1 MRDFVKKHISGW
13 CAAMFL
19 TAFAP
24 LCCPTARAQDVMSY
38 SYVREYQVAGITVTG
53 VSYLDPNALIHLSG
67 LSVGKRIKVPGDAT
81 ANAID
86 NLWKQG
92 LFEDIKLTAT
102 NIEGDRI
109 YLNIELTERPRLS
122 GIVYEG
128 VPKSIITKVDDEVK
142 IKAGDILTDYKI
154 SQVEKK
160 VREAFLDKSFYN
172 AKIDFV
178 KKADTAN
185 RNGVILLV
193 KAEKNQRVKI
203 QEIDFEGNTAVTPGG
218 ANLDFWKKVARGF
231 RKVGNKENLA
241 FSDKRLRRI
250 MKSTKQVSP
259 LRFWKKSKYIPG
271 SLQEDFKLLVK
282 AYNKEG
288 FRDFRVLGDSLYTI
302 NDKRLGLKVK
312 LYEGDPYY
320 FGNITFVGNERYTS
334 RQLSAVMNIQKGE
347 LYNEEKF
354 TTNLMMNPNG
364 ADINSLYFDNGYLFC
379 QTVPVETQVYNDTVD
394 IEIRISEGVQ
404 ARFNEIRVQGNTRT
418 NDHVILREL
427 RTVPGQLFS
436 RTEIINSV
444 NTLRQLRYFN
454 DESIA
459 PQPIPNMADGT
470 TDLEFNLE
478 EVGSDQLELSG
489 GFGGGIVVGT
499 IGLSFNNFSLRNLF
513 KLDRWKPLPSGDGQQ
528 LSIRAQS
535 NGTYYWSVATSF
547 TEPWLGGKKPLAF
560 SVSYNHSQ
568 QSNGL
573 SKNDVNYGKLIV
585 DGASVGLGQRLK
597 WPDDFFTLYQ
607 SIGYERYRMRNYDMD
622 NGVTDGVS
630 NNFRYNLTIQRQN
643 LDAAMFPT
651 SGTSIALSFELTP
664 PYTALGSKLYKSSNP
679 EDHYKWLEYYKIS
692 LKAGWYF
699 NPVAKLVVN
708 ARIRVGYLSYY
719 TKKTGYPIFERFYLG
734 GDGLTGFG
742 LDGREL
748 IGMRGYSNNSLS
760 PTAGATA
767 YDKIT
772 LELRYPFS
780 TSPVATV
787 YALAF
792 FEAGNSWGKA
802 SDLNPFQVYKSAGVG
817 VRLFL
822 SSMGMFGLDWGYGFD
837 EVPGN
842 RSANGSHFHFSI
854 NQSLDW

>member
-1 MRDFVKKHISGW
+1 MLFVS
-13 CAAMFL
+13 
-19 TAFAP
+19 P
-24 LCCPTARAQDVMSY
+24 LVAQDVMSY
-38 SYVREYQVAGITVTG
+38 SYVREYQIAGISVSG

-67 LSVGKRIKVPGDAT
+67 LSVGQRIKVPGDAT
-81 ANAID
+81 SAAID

-102 NIEGDRI
+102 KVEGDRI
-109 YLNIELTERPRLS
+109 YFNIHLQERPRLS

-128 VPKSIITKVDDEVK
+128 VPKSVINKLEEETK

-154 SQVEKK
+154 GQLEKK
-160 VREAFLDKSFYN
+160 VKAIFLDKSFYN
-172 AKIDFV
+172 AKVDFV
-178 KKADTAN
+178 RKADTAGN
-185 RNGVILLV
+185 NGVILVV
-193 KAEKNQRVKI
+193 KADKKKRVKI
-203 QEIDFEGNTAVTPGG
+203 EEITFEGNTAITPDG
-218 ANLDFWKKVARGF
+218 ANLDFWKKMARGV
-231 RKVGNKENLA
+231 RKVGNKGNLA
-241 FSDKRLRRI
+241 FSDKRLRRL

-259 LRFWKKSKYIPG
+259 LRFWKKSKYVP
-271 SLQEDFKLLVK
+271 SALKEDFDLLAK

-288 FRDFRVLGDSLYTI
+288 FRDFRVLGDSLYVI
-302 NDKRLGLKVK
+302 NEKRLGLKIK
-312 LYEGDPYY
+312 LYEGSPYY
-320 FGNITFVGNERYTS
+320 FGNINFVGNEKYTS
-334 RQLSAVMNIQKGE
+334 AQLSKVMNIQKGE

-354 TTNLMMNPNG
+354 NTNLMMNPNG

-379 QTVPVETQVYNDTVD
+379 QTTPVETRVYNDTVD
-394 IEIRISEGVQ
+394 IEIRISEGNQ
-404 ARFNEIRVQGNTRT
+404 ARFNEIRIQGNTRT

-444 NTLRQLRYFN
+444 NTLRQMRYFN
-454 DESIA
+454 DESIS
-459 PQPIPNMADGT
+459 PQPIPNVADGT
-470 TDLEFNLE
+470 TDLEFNFE

-489 GFGGGIVVGT
+489 GFGGGMVVGT
-499 IGLSFNNFSLRNLF
+499 LGLSFNNFSLRNLF
-513 KLDRWKPLPSGDGQQ
+513 KFDRWKPLPSGDGQQ
-528 LSIRAQS
+528 FTIRAQS

-547 TEPWLGGKKPLAF
+547 TEPWLGGKKPLSL

-573 SKNDVNYGKLIV
+573 SKSDANYGKLIV

-607 SIGYERYRMRNYDMD
+607 SIGYERFRMHNYDMD
-622 NGVTDGVS
+622 NGVTDGIS
-630 NNFRYNLTIQRQN
+630 NNIRYNFSIQRQN

-651 SGTSIALSFELTP
+651 SGSSLSLGFELTP
-664 PYTALGSKLYKSSNP
+664 PYTALGSTLYQSSNP
-679 EDHYKWLEYYKIS
+679 QDRYKWLEYYKIS
-692 LKAGWYF
+692 FKAGWYF
-699 NPVAKLVVN
+699 NPINKLVVN
-708 ARIRVGYLSYY
+708 ARIRLGYLSYY
-719 TKKTGYPIFERFYLG
+719 TEKTGYPIFERFYLG

-760 PTAGATA
+760 PAAGATA

-772 LELRYPFS
+772 LEMRYPFS

-787 YALAF
+787 YALTF

-822 SSMGMFGLDWGYGFD
+822 NSMGMFGLDWGYGFD
-837 EVPGN
+837 KVPGN
-842 RSANGSHFHFSI
+842 KSANGSHFHFSI

>member
-1 MRDFVKKHISGW
+1 MGMLRIALYTATGLLFSFFRLEAQEDVISY
-13 CAAMFL
+13 
-19 TAFAP
+19 T
-24 LCCPTARAQDVMSY
+24 
-38 SYVREYQVAGITVTG
+38 YVREYQIADVTVSG
-53 VSYLDPNALIHLSG
+53 VSFLDDRALIHLSG
-67 LSVGKRIKVPGDAT
+67 LTPGKRIKIPGDAT
-81 ANAID
+81 SLALD

-92 LFEDIKLTAT
+92 LFEDISITAT
-102 NIEGDRI
+102 RIEGDRI
-109 YLNIELTERPRLS
+109 YLNIALKERPRLS
-122 GIVYEG
+122 GILYEG
-128 VPKSIITKVDDEVK
+128 VPKSIVNK
-142 IKAGDILTDYKI
+142 IKDDVKVKEGDLLTDYKI
-154 SQVEKK
+154 GQIEKK
-160 VREAFLDKSFYN
+160 IKDEFLDKSYLN
-172 AKIDFV
+172 AEVEMIR
-178 KKADTAN
+178 KADTLGQ
-185 RNGVILLV
+185 NGVLLLV
-193 KAEKNQRVKI
+193 KAQKGEKVKI
-203 QEIDFEGNTAVTPGG
+203 EKITFDGNDALTPR
-218 ANLDFWKKVARGF
+218 ATNLDFWQKVSRGF
-231 RKVGNKENLA
+231 RKMGNKENLA
-241 FSDKRLRRI
+241 FSDQRLRRV
-250 MKSTKQVSP
+250 MKNTKQVSP
-259 LRFWKKSKYIPG
+259 LRFWKKSKYVPSSFREDLK
-271 SLQEDFKLLVK
+271 SLSK

-288 FRDFRVLGDSLYTI
+288 FRDFRVLGDSQYVI
-302 NDKRLGLKVK
+302 NPKRIGIKVK
-312 LYEGDPYY
+312 VYEGAPYY

-334 RQLSAVMNIQKGE
+334 EQLRAVMNIQKGE

-379 QTVPVETQVYNDTVD
+379 QTSPVETQVYGDTVD
-394 IEIRISEGVQ
+394 IEIRISEGIQ
-404 ARFNEIRVQGNTRT
+404 ARFNEIRLAGNTRT

-427 RTVPGQLFS
+427 RTIPGQLFS

-454 DESIA
+454 DESIN

-470 TDLEFNLE
+470 TDMLYSFE

-489 GFGGGIVVGT
+489 GFGGGMVVGT

-513 KLDRWKPLPSGDGQQ
+513 KINRWKPLPSGDGQQ
-528 LSIRAQS
+528 LSLRAQS
-535 NGTYYWSVATSF
+535 NGTYYWSVAASF
-547 TEPWLGGKKPLAF
+547 TEPWLGGKKPLSF

-573 SKNDVNYGKLIV
+573 SKNDANYGKLIV
-585 DGASVGLGQRLK
+585 DGASIGLGQRLK

-607 SIGYERYRMRNYDMD
+607 SLGYERYRMKNYDMD

-630 NNFRYNLTIQRQN
+630 NNFRYNITIQRQN
-643 LDAAMFPT
+643 LDGAMFPM
-651 SGTSIALSFELTP
+651 SGSSIALGFELTP
-664 PYTALGSKLYKSSNP
+664 PYTALGSKLYKSSNLQ
-679 EDHYKWLEYYKIS
+679 DHYKWLEYYKIS
-692 LKAGWYF
+692 FKAGWYF

-708 ARIRVGYLSYY
+708 ARIRVGFLSYY
-719 TKKTGYPIFERFYLG
+719 TQKTGYPIFERFYLG

-760 PTAGATA
+760 PSAGATA

-792 FEAGNSWGKA
+792 FEAGNSWAKA
-802 SDLNPFQVYKSAGVG
+802 NDLNPFQVYKSAGVG

-822 SSMGMFGLDWGYGFD
+822 SAMGMFGLDWGYGFD

-842 RSANGSHFHFSI
+842 PSANGSHFHFSI